1 MAAPWIAL
9 ALLFTVLPMI
19 FASGSALTM
28 LSLMGIMIVFA
39 LSYNMLLGE
48 TGLLSFGHAVY
59 YGLGGFLTV
68 HAMNTVIHDQ
78 LPVPLPLMPLVGGFG
93 GLLFGIIFGSVSTR
107 RAGTAFAMISL
118 GLGELV
124 ASSSLILR
132 GFFGGEEG
140 ITTNRTKL
148 LRVFG
153 LNFGPQIEVYYLIAA
168 WCLVVP
174 CWRCMR
180 SRARRS
186 AACATRCARMP
197 SARSSSATIR
207 THGALHR
214 LLARRLLRRRRRRAR
229 GDQFRADQ
237 FALRSAPQ
245 QSGVVLLAAYIGGVG
260 NFIGPV
266 IGAVLVTWLQVM
278 LSDLTDVWQL
288 YFGLL
293 FIGVVM
299 FAPNGIAGLV
309 MLHEPSVAGARLWFT
324 AAARSRLSDRARAGA
339 RCWSPASSSSS
350 R

>member
-1 MAAPWIAL
+1 MPARRGAGSPGAAAAFAGLAAPWIAL

-68 HAMNTVIHDQ
+68 HAMNTVIHDR

-140 ITTNRTKL
+140 VTTNRTKL

-153 LNFGPQIEVYYLIAA
+153 LNFAPQIEVYYLIAA
-168 WCLVVP
+168 WCLLA
-174 CWRCMR
+174 ML
-180 SRARRS
+180 AMYALRRTPFGRMCN
-186 AACATRCARMP
+186 AVARMP
-197 SARSSSATIR
+197 SARNSSATIR
-207 THGALHR
+207 PWYASSPS
-214 LLARRLLRRRRRRAR
+214 
-229 GDQFRADQ
+229 
-237 FALRSAPQ
+237 RSPGCSPASP
-245 QSGVVLLAAYIGGVG
+245 
-260 NFIGPV
+260 
-266 IGAVLVTWLQVM
+266 
-278 LSDLTDVWQL
+278 
-288 YFGLL
+288 
-293 FIGVVM
+293 
-299 FAPNGIAGLV
+299 
-309 MLHEPSVAGARLWFT
+309 
-324 AAARSRLSDRARAGA
+324 ARSRQSI
-339 RCWSPASSSSS
+339 SS
-350 R
+350 